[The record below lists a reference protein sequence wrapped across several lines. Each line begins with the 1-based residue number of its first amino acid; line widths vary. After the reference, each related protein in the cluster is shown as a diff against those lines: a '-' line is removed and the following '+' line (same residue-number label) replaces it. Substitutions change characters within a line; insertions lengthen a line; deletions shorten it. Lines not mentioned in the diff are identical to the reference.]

1 MYYIESGLVE
11 GENMPSNI
19 SMRIQEEL
27 LSELDELASLLG
39 RSRSSLIN
47 EAIGSYLTEYNDYLL
62 ALHRLLDKD
71 DDIISSS
78 ELRESLGI

>member
-1 MYYIESGLVE
+1 
-11 GENMPSNI
+11 MPSNI
-19 SMRIQEEL
+19 SMRIPEEV

-47 EAIGSYLTEYNDYLL
+47 EAVSTYVTEYNDYLL

-71 DDIISSS
+71 DDIISSAD
-78 ELRESLGI
+78 LRASLGI

>member
-1 MYYIESGLVE
+1 
-11 GENMPSNI
+11 MPSNI
-19 SMRIQEEL
+19 SMRIPEEV

-47 EAIGSYLTEYNDYLL
+47 EAVSTYVTEYSDYLL

-71 DDIISSS
+71 DDIITSAV
-78 ELRESLGI
+78 LRKSLGI

>member
-1 MYYIESGLVE
+1 MS
-11 GENMPSNI
+11 SNI
-19 SMRIQEEL
+19 SMRVPESL
-27 LSELDELASLLG
+27 LSELDELASLLD

-47 EAIGSYLTEYNDYLL
+47 EAIESYLTEYNDYLL

-71 DDIISSS
+71 DDIIASS

>member
-1 MYYIESGLVE
+1 
-11 GENMPSNI
+11 MPSNI
-19 SMRIQEEL
+19 SMRIPEDL

-39 RSRSSLIN
+39 RSRSSLIS
-47 EAIGSYLTEYNDYLL
+47 EAIGTYVTEYNDYLI

>member
-1 MYYIESGLVE
+1 
-11 GENMPSNI
+11 MPSSI
-19 SMRIQEEL
+19 SMRIANDL

-47 EAIGSYLTEYNDYLL
+47 EAIGTYVSEYKDYLL
-62 ALHRLLDKD
+62 ALHRLLDND

>member
-1 MYYIESGLVE
+1 
-11 GENMPSNI
+11 MPSNI

-47 EAIGSYLTEYNDYLL
+47 EAIKSYLTEYNDYLL

>member
-1 MYYIESGLVE
+1 VGGES
-11 GENMPSNI
+11 MPSNI
-19 SMRIQEEL
+19 SLRLPEEL

-47 EAIGSYLTEYNDYLL
+47 EAICSYLTEYNDYLL

-78 ELRESLGI
+78 ELRKSLGI

>member
-1 MYYIESGLVE
+1 
-11 GENMPSNI
+11 MPSNI
-19 SMRIQEEL
+19 SMRIPEDL

-39 RSRSSLIN
+39 RSRSSLVN
-47 EAIGSYLTEYNDYLL
+47 EAIGTYLAEYNDYLL

>member
-1 MYYIESGLVE
+1 MS
-11 GENMPSNI
+11 SNI
-19 SMRIQEEL
+19 SMRVPESL

-71 DDIISSS
+71 DDIITSS

>member
-1 MYYIESGLVE
+1 MKQYGTHV
-11 GENMPSNI
+11 
-19 SMRIQEEL
+19 
-27 LSELDELASLLG
+27 
-39 RSRSSLIN
+39 
-47 EAIGSYLTEYNDYLL
+47 TEYNDYLL

>member
-1 MYYIESGLVE
+1 
-11 GENMPSNI
+11 MPSNI
-19 SMRIQEEL
+19 SMRIPEDV

-47 EAIGSYLTEYNDYLL
+47 EAIATYVTEYNDYLL

>member
-1 MYYIESGLVE
+1 
-11 GENMPSNI
+11 MPSNI
-19 SMRIQEEL
+19 SMRIPDNV

-47 EAIGSYLTEYNDYLL
+47 EAIGTYLTDYNDYLV

-71 DDIISSS
+71 DEIISSA
-78 ELRESLGI
+78 ELRDSLGI

>member
-1 MYYIESGLVE
+1 VLQNGWSNEKGAE
-11 GENMPSNI
+11 MPSNI
-19 SMRIQEEL
+19 SMRIPEDL

-47 EAIGSYLTEYNDYLL
+47 EAIVTYLTEYNDYLL

>member
-1 MYYIESGLVE
+1 MS
-11 GENMPSNI
+11 SNI
-19 SMRIQEEL
+19 SMRVPESL

-47 EAIGSYLTEYNDYLL
+47 EAIESYLTEYNDYLL

>member
-1 MYYIESGLVE
+1 MS
-11 GENMPSNI
+11 SNI
-19 SMRIQEEL
+19 SMRVPESL
-27 LSELDELASLLG
+27 LSELDELSSLLG

-47 EAIGSYLTEYNDYLL
+47 EAIESYLTEYNDYLL

-78 ELRESLGI
+78 NLRESLGI